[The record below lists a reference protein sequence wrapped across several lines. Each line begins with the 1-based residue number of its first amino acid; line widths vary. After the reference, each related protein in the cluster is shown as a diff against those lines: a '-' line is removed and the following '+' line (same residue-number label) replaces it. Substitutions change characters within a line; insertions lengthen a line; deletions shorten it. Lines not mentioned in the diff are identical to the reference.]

1 MGYSAG
7 MGSDVVGPYLR
18 TPEVLRLCGLPYS
31 TLDSWVRTGLVTP
44 SVRGGSGRR
53 RTRLWS
59 ISDVVIVRAL
69 KELKEAG
76 APSRVLSQAHRTIN
90 TSWTDSLR
98 GRMLFWDG
106 HDIVQVDEWSNIISL
121 VTNPGQTVLKIVT
134 VPLDAYREEAERE
147 ASQGPDRSTS
157 EASPAERRTA

>member
-1 MGYSAG
+1 
-7 MGSDVVGPYLR
+7 
-18 TPEVLRLCGLPYS
+18 
-31 TLDSWVRTGLVTP
+31 
-44 SVRGGSGRR
+44 
-53 RTRLWS
+53 
-59 ISDVVIVRAL
+59 
-69 KELKEAG
+69 
-76 APSRVLSQAHRTIN
+76 
-90 TSWTDSLR
+90 
-98 GRMLFWDG
+98 MLFWDG